1 MSDLPDD
8 VIYNLI
14 TLTLNIVGQ
23 FDNPDYFNQITKIL
37 EKERPYLSKR
47 FMSIMGILTAIE
59 RSLSTGLIS
68 INKTNL
74 KHENKIEII
83 TDFEEISID
92 FPKNSIVIGKIM
104 TEVYFNLFIFEN
116 HIRHFIE
123 EVSIKSHGIN
133 YWDKLNINQK
143 IGNNVGNRKKD
154 ETLYKWL
161 SVRRESNIY
170 YTDFDDLRVIISS
183 NWELFKSYFP
193 KESWI
198 ITYLEDL
205 YKIRNKIAHNI
216 PVEEN
221 ERNTVETLLNNIY
234 NQLEVNLKYVN
245 LFREEF
251 TTNMLEEIDY
261 EDDFNPEQ
269 KERYLKLKIIDFEL
283 IFNYLDMI
291 EKGEIPKENLNST
304 LYAIDREVQK
314 VNRNND
320 INQQDLVKFDKMCE
334 RLLILMG
341 SKDANFEYRVLSVL
355 FSFTFNPITTL
366 ILKNHCYPYFIEL
379 FENEK
384 YYPNLI
390 RILDLFEYFNDKL
403 ENLIFN
409 AIEKNEVGLLHEF
422 LQNINFSKYK
432 DKRIEVIRTL
442 NQLFVNIKSDNKDLK
457 DTVKKIIRKFE

>member
-8 VIYNLI
+8 EIYNLI

-59 RSLSTGLIS
+59 RNLSTGSIS

-74 KHENKIEII
+74 RYENKIQII
-83 TDFEEISID
+83 TDFEEISIA
-92 FPKNSIVIGKIM
+92 FPKKSIEMGKIM

-116 HIRHFIE
+116 HIRAFIE
-123 EVSIKSHGIN
+123 IVSIKSHGMD
-133 YWDKLNINQK
+133 YWDKLKINQK
-143 IGNNVGNRKKD
+143 IGKNVRNRKKD

-161 SVRRESNIY
+161 SVRGESNVY

-183 NWELFKSYFP
+183 NWEIFKSFFP

-216 PVEEN
+216 PIEEN

-251 TTNMLEEIDY
+251 TTTMLEEIDD
-261 EDDFNPEQ
+261 EDDFYPEQ
-269 KERYLKLKIIDFEL
+269 KEKYIKLKIVDFEL

-291 EKGEIPKENLNST
+291 ENGEIPIENLNNT
-304 LYAIDREVQK
+304 LYVIDREVQK
-314 VNRNND
+314 VNNNND
-320 INQQDLVKFDKMCE
+320 INQQDIVKFDRICE
-334 RLLILMG
+334 RLLILMS
-341 SKDANFEYRVLSVL
+341 SKDENFEYRVLSVL

-366 ILKNHCYPYFIEL
+366 ILKNHCYLYFIEL

-384 YYPNLI
+384 NYSNLI

-409 AIEKNEVGLLHEF
+409 AIEKNDVVLLHEF

-432 DKRIEVIRTL
+432 DKRIDIIRTL
-442 NQLFVNIKSDNKDLK
+442 NRLSFDGK
-457 DTVKKIIRKFE
+457 TKIF